1 MFRSNISGL
10 ALMTCGDDGRDG
22 LWLATDGGPNG
33 HYLHSFDR
41 ETLDYRATFAMPPL
55 AAQGSLSVAGNR
67 LYAVLENGQ
76 VAGFELAPLRALR
89 PGC

>member
-1 MFRSNISGL
+1 
-10 ALMTCGDDGRDG
+10 
-22 LWLATDGGPNG
+22 
-33 HYLHSFDR
+33 
-41 ETLDYRATFAMPPL
+41 MPSL